1 MAVGLTHWADI
12 LTTVLYFV
20 FVLAVGMWSIWRRKK
35 GNVEGYFLAGRTMP
49 WFAVGASIF
58 GSNIG
63 SEHFIGLA
71 GSGAAAGI
79 VFVLFEW
86 IPALL
91 IQVLSWFFLPV
102 FISAGVYT
110 LPEYMQKRF
119 GRGRLRIYLSVL
131 ALFLHIVSRL
141 SATIFS
147 GAVYVQLALNWNM
160 YPSIIGLL
168 FITAIFTI
176 LGGLTAV
183 MYTDTAQSVIMVIGA
198 FLVMGLSLD
207 EIGGYKNIET
217 EYQKAIPSH
226 ILPNSTCGMPREDA
240 FHVLRG
246 LNADYPWPSM
256 ILQCGVASA
265 WYWICDQIMVQRC
278 LAAKNIS
285 HAKSGTLLG
294 GFLKILPLFIMM
306 IPGMISRALY
316 PDKVACAD
324 PEICKEVCDNPA
336 GCSNIAYPKL
346 VLEILPKGARGLIM
360 AVMLSAIVTSLTS
373 IFNSSSTVFTMDIWR
388 RFRPKAHQREL
399 LLVGRAYIIVLCILT
414 ILWIPVVKAAQ
425 GGQLFSYIVVVE
437 GFITAP
443 LPILFCLV
451 VFWNRTTEQGAFYG
465 IIIANLCGLVRL
477 ILEVIYP
484 VPNCGE
490 EDTRPDFLSKVHS
503 FYYSEMIMLLQFV
516 LTIVISLC
524 TKPLSEDEI
533 RGTTWSTRIRVDKFR
548 GEEETRYSVRNEID
562 AQVNIELEVGK
573 ECETSLI
580 KGDAEE
586 ELRRNGS
593 CRGGLCSSI
602 YQHLCGLPA
611 DNRAAIEIKVQ
622 DRQTFLKETSKR
634 VVTIN
639 NSLAV
644 LLVAT
649 IAFLVGFYK

>member
-1 MAVGLTHWADI
+1 MATGLTHWVDI

-20 FVLAVGMWSIWRRKK
+20 FVLAVGLWSIWRRKK
-35 GNVEGYFLAGRTMP
+35 GNVEGYFLAGRAMP

-119 GRGRLRIYLSVL
+119 GRERLRIYLSVL

-147 GAVYVQLALNWNM
+147 GAVYVQLALGWNM

-168 FITAIFTI
+168 FITGIFTI

-198 FLVMGLSLD
+198 FVVMGISLD
-207 EIGGYKNIET
+207 KIGGYENLET
-217 EYQKAIPSH
+217 AYGTAVPAVLI
-226 ILPNSTCGMPREDA
+226 PNSTCGMPREDA

-246 LNADYPWPSM
+246 VGADYPWPSM

-285 HAKSGTLLG
+285 HAKGGTLLG
-294 GFLKILPLFIMM
+294 GYLKILPLFIMM
-306 IPGMISRALY
+306 IPGMISRSLY
-316 PDKVACAD
+316 PDEVACAD
-324 PEICKEVCDNPA
+324 PEVCKKVCDNAA

-346 VLEILPKGARGLIM
+346 VMEILPKGARGLIM

-443 LPILFCLV
+443 LPILFCLT

-465 IIIANLCGLVRL
+465 IVIANAFGLIRL
-477 ILEVIYP
+477 ILEVVYP

-490 EDTRPDFLSKVHS
+490 VDTRPDFLSKVHS

-516 LTIVISLC
+516 LTVVISLC
-524 TKPLSEDEI
+524 TKPRSEEEI
-533 RGTTWSTRIRVDKFR
+533 RGTTWSTRIR
-548 GEEETRYSVRNEID
+548 TNECVEDMKATFHKQID
-562 AQVNIELEVGK
+562 AEINIELDVTK
-573 ECETSLI
+573 ESEMTLI
-580 KGDAEE
+580 EGQVDDMPAFDSPQKI
-586 ELRRNGS
+586 S
-593 CRGGLCSSI
+593 LCSSL
-602 YQHLCGLPA
+602 YQHMCGLSA
-611 DNRAAIEIKVQ
+611 DNKRAIEISVQ
-622 DRQTFLKETSKR
+622 DRKIFLKETSKI
-634 VVTIN
+634 VKSVN
-639 NSLAV
+639 NSLAI

-649 IAFLVGFYK
+649 MSFLIGYYK